1 MSTMYSRSVA
11 MLRQAKNAILSVSED
26 DAFLD
31 VACFETQQAVEF
43 LIKAILLENGIP
55 YDKSHDIRY
64 LLVLLEDIPFT
75 FEKQEALE
83 LLASTI
89 TDWEESSRYGKGV
102 RTTVQTIQ
110 RVHNIYE
117 SMNQPQ
123 DREICSVVFL
133 CKNGRKSD
141 GNVIVPDGNET
152 LEFMHPNY
160 KG

>member
-11 MLRQAKNAILSVSED
+11 MLSQAKNALLSVQED

-64 LLVLLEDIPFT
+64 LLSLLEDIPFE
-75 FEKQEALE
+75 FEKQDALE
-83 LLASTI
+83 LLSSTI
-89 TDWEESSRYGKGV
+89 TDWEESNRYGKGI

-110 RVHNIYE
+110 RVHNIYD
-117 SMNQPQ
+117 SMN
-123 DREICSVVFL
+123 EAFL
-133 CKNGRKSD
+133 KTQEDNNSGTD
-141 GNVIVPDGNET
+141 D
-152 LEFMHPNY
+152 
-160 KG
+160 

>member
-43 LIKAILLENGIP
+43 LIENGIP

-64 LLVLLEDIPFT
+64 LLVLLEEIPFT

-117 SMNQPQ
+117 SMNQA
-123 DREICSVVFL
+123 FL
-133 CKNGRKSD
+133 KTQEQNNAED
-141 GNVIVPDGNET
+141 GD
-152 LEFMHPNY
+152 
-160 KG
+160 